1 MEQIL
6 TSHLPQFSRIFLL
19 YREISMKHT
28 VDSGQN
34 FPEIR
39 HVLQSCKLT
48 VYLHQRKCQVHPTPS

>member
-1 MEQIL
+1 MKQIL

-19 YREISMKHT
+19 FREISMKHA

-34 FPEIR
+34 FPEIH

-48 VYLHQRKCQVHPTPS
+48 VYLHQNKVSSAPNS